1 MKSKQNYSDDNLLV
15 YKENLDPI
23 LTSDFE
29 NTPNLNQETILDK
42 MGVYGLNLEMWEK
55 INKLDAF
62 SKRIMYLKY
71 DNEFNKIRSNKII
84 GELMCCSEEN
94 IRQNLRKTLQKIQ

>member
-1 MKSKQNYSDDNLLV
+1 MATISKFAPETVIHLAAQPGVRIPLASSAIYVRDN
-15 YKENLDPI
+15 
-23 LTSDFE
+23 
-29 NTPNLNQETILDK
+29 
-42 MGVYGLNLEMWEK
+42 
-55 INKLDAF
+55 LDAF